1 MPSKS
6 RASRIRLNTNHMKTQ
21 FFRSTLLAF
30 CLLLALGCFGQS
42 TSKVSIGLVGDST
55 DVKTKTEFGVVL
67 MGGSTDVDEALQWMI
82 KKSGGGDFVI
92 IRASGSTGYNDYIK
106 ELGNANSV
114 ETLLIDSH
122 EKAQRKTTGDRIRNA
137 EALFIAG
144 GDQSNYVKL
153 WKDTEVSEAI
163 RFLIDVKKVPIGGTS
178 AGCAVLSD
186 YIFDA
191 AKGSVTSVE
200 ALSNTYDTLVSV
212 TKSFIGIPIL
222 KNVIADQHYSQRNR
236 QGRHVV
242 FLARMIKDLG
252 VVSPKGIGVD
262 EKTAV
267 CIDESGSMKVFGKGT
282 AYFLSAE
289 KLPEQC
295 EAGKKLN
302 WNNQQKAIRIIS
314 FQATKEGTPAFNLSA
329 WPKTANNYWY
339 VEEGVLVM

>member
-1 MPSKS
+1 M
-6 RASRIRLNTNHMKTQ
+6 NHRKAQ
-21 FFRSTLLAF
+21 VFRSTLLAF
-30 CLLLALGCFGQS
+30 YILLAWECFSQS
-42 TSKVSIGLVGDST
+42 SSKVSIGLVGDST
-55 DVKTKTEFGVVL
+55 DVKTETEFGVVL

-82 KKSGGGDFVI
+82 RKSGGGDFVI

-122 EKAQRKTTGDRIRNA
+122 EKSQRKTTGDQIRNA

-144 GDQSNYVKL
+144 GDQSNYVKF

-200 ALSNTYDTLVSV
+200 ALSHPYDTLVSV
-212 TKSFIGIPIL
+212 TKSFIAIPIL
-222 KNVIADQHYSQRNR
+222 KNVIADQHYAQRKR
-236 QGRHVV
+236 QGRHVS
-242 FLARMIKDLG
+242 FMARMIKDLG

-267 CIDESGSMKVFGKGT
+267 CIDELGSMKVFGKGT
-282 AYFLSAE
+282 VYFLSAE
-289 KLPEQC
+289 NLPEQC
-295 EAGKKLN
+295 EVGKKLI
-302 WNNQQKAIRIIS
+302 WNNQQKTIRIIS
-314 FQATKEGTPAFNLSA
+314 FQATKEGTLAFNLSA
-329 WPKTANNYWY
+329 
-339 VEEGVLVM
+339 